1 MKQTLPWRHGR
12 CRIGAVNSKETIEMN
27 YRPLGQSGINASIVG
42 LGTWAIGGGP
52 WWGPTDDN
60 ESIRAIHA
68 ALDAGVNLIDTAPIY
83 GFGHSE
89 EVVGRAI
96 KGRRDKV
103 VLATKCGQWWLDARH
118 GKPFYEY
125 DGRQIRRT
133 LHPEAIRTEIEGSLR
148 RLKTDYIDLYQAHWP
163 EIPPVETPVADSVAC
178 FMKLKQEG
186 KIRAFGVSNCT
197 LGELQE
203 FCAAGPVASDQLR
216 YSMLSREAEKEILPF
231 CQKNGI
237 ATLTYMSLEQGL
249 LTGKIGMDRV
259 FKKEEFR
266 SNEAWNKWYLLE
278 NRRRVLD
285 LLDGWQDLTNA
296 YRCSLAQLVVAWT
309 AAQTGVTHVLCGA
322 RHPQQIQETARA
334 ADLTLDAATLQRM
347 RTDVEALG

>member
-1 MKQTLPWRHGR
+1 MKT
-12 CRIGAVNSKETIEMN
+12 K
-27 YRPLGQSGINASIVG
+27 PLGKSGINASVVG
-42 LGTWAIGGGP
+42 LGTWGIGGGP

-60 ESIRAIHA
+60 ESIRTIHA
-68 ALDAGVNLIDTAPIY
+68 ALDAGVDLIDTAAIY

-89 EVVGRAI
+89 EVIGKAL
-96 KGRRDKV
+96 KGRRDQV
-103 VLATKCGQWWLDARH
+103 VLATKCGQWWLDGR
-118 GKPFYEY
+118 GKAFYEY

-133 LHPEAIRTEIEGSLR
+133 LQPEAIRIELEGSLR
-148 RLKTDYIDLYQAHWP
+148 RLGTDYVDLYQAHWP
-163 EIPPVETPVADSVAC
+163 EISPVETPVADSVAC
-178 FMKLKQEG
+178 LMKLKEEG

-203 FCAAGPVASDQLR
+203 FCANGPVASNQIK

-231 CQKNGI
+231 CQKNNL

-266 SNEAWNKWYLLE
+266 SNEVWNKWYALE

-285 LLDGWQDLTNA
+285 MLAGWQDITKTH
-296 YRCSLAQLVVAWT
+296 RCSLAQLIVAWT
-309 AAQTGVTHVLCGA
+309 AAQPGVTHVLCGA
-322 RHPQQIQETARA
+322 RHAGQIQETAA
-334 ADLTLDAATLQRM
+334 LVTLDAATLQRM
-347 RTDVEALG
+347 RNDVEALV

>member
-1 MKQTLPWRHGR
+1 MR
-12 CRIGAVNSKETIEMN
+12 S
-27 YRPLGQSGINASIVG
+27 RPLGNSTINASVVG

-68 ALDAGVNLIDTAPIY
+68 AIDAGVNLIDTAAIY

-89 EVVGRAI
+89 EVIGKAL

-103 VLATKCGQWWLDARH
+103 VLATKCGQWWLDGR
-118 GKPFYEY
+118 GKYFYEY
-125 DGRQIRRT
+125 DGREIRRT
-133 LHPEAIRTEIEGSLR
+133 LQPEAIRTELEGSLR
-148 RLKTDYIDLYQAHWP
+148 RLGTDYVDLYQAHWP
-163 EIPPVETPVADSVAC
+163 EMPPVETPVADSVAC
-178 FMKLKQEG
+178 FMELKEEG

-203 FCAAGPVASDQLR
+203 FCANGLVVSYQLK
-216 YSMLSREAEKEILPF
+216 YSMLSREAEKDILPF
-231 CQKNGI
+231 CQQNKL

-249 LTGKIGMDRV
+249 LTGKIGLDRV

-266 SNEAWNKWYLLE
+266 SNEFWNKWYLPE

-285 LLDGWQDLTNA
+285 LLAGWQDLTRA
-296 YRCSLAQLVVAWT
+296 YNCSLAELVVAWT
-309 AAQTGVTHVLCGA
+309 AAQPGVTHVLCGA

-334 ADLTLDAATLQRM
+334 AELKLEAPTLQRM
-347 RTDVEALG
+347 RRDVEALG